1 MKRLFFLVILVL
13 FCVRTGLPQNT
24 QRPKVAVV
32 LSGGGAKGF
41 AHIGVLKV
49 LEEEGIPIDIIVG
62 TSMGSIVGGLYSI
75 GYSADSIASL
85 ARSSDWTALLSD
97 DIPRRELDI
106 NSRIEKQRYLLHFPL
121 KEGNKPAIPNGVI
134 KGQNIINLFCGLA
147 ANVPEDAD
155 FTKFPVAFACV
166 GTDLATGE
174 EIVLKSGFLPTAMF
188 SSMAIPGAFVPG
200 EHNGHM
206 LVDGGLVNNFPADVA
221 KSMGADIIIG
231 VDVTNQLHPE
241 EELGSISGV
250 VDQLVNFYIL
260 RKNSSNRSL
269 CNIIIHP
276 NTEGYSV
283 SSFKTQAV
291 DSLINR
297 GIAAAREETA
307 DIVKLKSEYNFSP
320 EPVDQSFIKTDKWQ
334 INEVTFS
341 GKYSMSKNFLYEI
354 LEMDTPEQYSF
365 DDIKNSIN
373 HLYGTGN
380 FKRAYFRMEENGR
393 GRNLDITLDEN
404 KKHDFNVGMRLNSSS
419 AVSIVLN
426 STRKDYMKTFG
437 LVSLSADI
445 SFNPEVN
452 LLLEMDKKDMAKLSL
467 EINAMYKQFDVHLN
481 KEDNYPTDLMLASAK
496 LFVSERAAGNSMAGS
511 GIKQAYYY
519 GRLYSLVNDSLP
531 VITTR
536 GKSITSLYIF
546 LSHDNL
552 DDYYFPTKGSE
563 FYFEMSVVPQ
573 KDFQNIST
581 FLLFKDRTII
591 RFNSSISALLNCYG
605 RSILSE
611 ASPGQLGNFVGG
623 HDYEISLDNNLPFYG
638 LPPYYTT
645 KRQTFIG
652 LLGLRANITGKHYLT
667 AVGNLLLHSAEFYPL
682 SNFNVVSGY
691 GLTYSYDSPVGP
703 LEVTAGYS
711 SGYKSPTLSANLG
724 LWF

>member
-1 MKRLFFLVILVL
+1 MKRLLFLNFLFL
-13 FCVRTGLPQNT
+13 FCFQAGFPQNI

-85 ARSSDWTALLSD
+85 ARSSDWTELLSD
-97 DIPRRELDI
+97 DTPRRELDL

-121 KEGNKPAIPNGVI
+121 KDGKKPAIPNGVI
-134 KGQNIINLFCGLA
+134 KGQNIINLFCGLT
-147 ANVPEDAD
+147 ANVPANAD
-155 FTKFPVAFACV
+155 FTKFPVAFACI
-166 GTDLATGE
+166 GTDLTTGE
-174 EIVLKSGFLPTAMF
+174 EIVIDSGFLPTAMF

-276 NTEGYSV
+276 NTDGYSV

-297 GIAAAREETA
+297 GVAAARAEITEIA
-307 DIVKLKSEYNFSP
+307 RLKSENNLSP
-320 EPVDQSFIKTDKWQ
+320 EPVAQTLVKSDKWQ
-334 INEVTFS
+334 ISEVSFS
-341 GKYSMSKNFLYEI
+341 GNYSMSENFLNET
-354 LEMDTPEQYSF
+354 LEMETPGLYSF
-365 DDIKNSIN
+365 SDIKNSIN

-380 FKRAYFRMEENGR
+380 FKRAYFRMEGSNSR
-393 GRNLDITLDEN
+393 RNLDIILDEN
-404 KKHDFNVGMRLNSSS
+404 KKHDLNVGMRLNSSS
-419 AVSIVLN
+419 SVSIVLN

-467 EINAMYKQFDVHLN
+467 EVNAM
-481 KEDNYPTDLMLASAK
+481 
-496 LFVSERAAGNSMAGS
+496 
-511 GIKQAYYY
+511 
-519 GRLYSLVNDSLP
+519 
-531 VITTR
+531 
-536 GKSITSLYIF
+536 
-546 LSHDNL
+546 
-552 DDYYFPTKGSE
+552 
-563 FYFEMSVVPQ
+563 
-573 KDFQNIST
+573 
-581 FLLFKDRTII
+581 
-591 RFNSSISALLNCYG
+591 
-605 RSILSE
+605 
-611 ASPGQLGNFVGG
+611 
-623 HDYEISLDNNLPFYG
+623 
-638 LPPYYTT
+638 
-645 KRQTFIG
+645 
-652 LLGLRANITGKHYLT
+652 
-667 AVGNLLLHSAEFYPL
+667 
-682 SNFNVVSGY
+682 
-691 GLTYSYDSPVGP
+691 
-703 LEVTAGYS
+703 
-711 SGYKSPTLSANLG
+711 
-724 LWF
+724 